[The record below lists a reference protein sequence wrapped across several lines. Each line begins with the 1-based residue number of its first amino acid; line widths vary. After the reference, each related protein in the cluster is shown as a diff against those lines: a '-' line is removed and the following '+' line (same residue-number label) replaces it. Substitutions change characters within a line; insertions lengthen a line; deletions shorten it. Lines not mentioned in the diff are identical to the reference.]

1 MPYQSYREVSQLDM
15 NTQRQ
20 LLQSDD
26 GSERIWAAWALG
38 TWLGKQGTSTL
49 IESLENSLEPGVRRQ
64 LLVILAGLGEQL
76 ILRVYA
82 QDDSDP
88 FVRATACQYLIQTS
102 FSTDSTIHQFLCD
115 RLFQDHAPVV
125 QQAILKSAQP
135 EYLKLPLATLLTL
148 ESNSDDEISHL
159 ATEHLLARA
168 SQSESFF
175 STLIEAIWQE
185 SDDGLRGYL
194 LSTCLEARGGQR
206 MIAMCGGRATTQ
218 VFEVLQLLTQN
229 NLKFPFSELS
239 PLISPN
245 NPYVNAYLARLLNS
259 SDVMQGWQ
267 WLVEVIA
274 HAINSQ
280 KLKLSTDFYWTSPLW
295 KEESLL
301 IDITPQLKTLE
312 NVAIDCE
319 VIDIV
324 ITYFYDRLQQVE
336 NYLETY
342 GADDPGHD
350 YDLRS
355 SIEEYRELIDA
366 LDDILTLKEQS

>member
-1 MPYQSYREVSQLDM
+1 MMKFLTLQL
-15 NTQRQ
+15 
-20 LLQSDD
+20 
-26 GSERIWAAWALG
+26 
-38 TWLGKQGTSTL
+38 ST
-49 IESLENSLEPGVRRQ
+49 
-64 LLVILAGLGEQL
+64 
-76 ILRVYA
+76 
-82 QDDSDP
+82 
-88 FVRATACQYLIQTS
+88 
-102 FSTDSTIHQFLCD
+102 
-115 RLFQDHAPVV
+115 
-125 QQAILKSAQP
+125 
-135 EYLKLPLATLLTL
+135 YLK
-148 ESNSDDEISHL
+148 
-159 ATEHLLARA
+159 R

-301 IDITPQLKTLE
+301 IDLTPQLKTLE
-312 NVAIDCE
+312 NG
-319 VIDIV
+319 
-324 ITYFYDRLQQVE
+324 
-336 NYLETY
+336 N
-342 GADDPGHD
+342 
-350 YDLRS
+350 
-355 SIEEYRELIDA
+355 
-366 LDDILTLKEQS
+366 